1 MPGRDITMT
10 EALADYVRGVTP
22 AEPAALQSLR
32 EETQRLKGA
41 GMQIGADQGRLM
53 QILVRLIDARR
64 CLEIGTFTGYSAL
77 AVALA
82 LPAGGRIVACDINEE
97 WTAIARKHWKK
108 AGVAEKIDLRI
119 APAVETLDALIAEG
133 GAGRYDF
140 AFIDAD
146 KQSYDAYYERV
157 LALLRPRGLMVIDNV
172 LWSGAVADP
181 KANDKDTQ
189 ALKRLNAKIA
199 GDARVAAILLPLAD
213 GITLAMKV

>member
-1 MPGRDITMT
+1 MSGRDIPIT

-22 AEPAALQSLR
+22 AEAPALQSLR
-32 EETQRLKGA
+32 EDTQRLKGA

-82 LPAGGRIVACDINEE
+82 LPAGGRITACDVSEE
-97 WTAIARKHWKK
+97 WTTIARKHWRK
-108 AGVAEKIDLRI
+108 AGVADKIDLRL
-119 APAVETLDALIAEG
+119 APAVETLDKLIADG
-133 GAGRYDF
+133 FGGRYDF

-146 KQSYDAYYERV
+146 KPSYDTYYERT
-157 LALLRPRGLMVIDNV
+157 LTLLRPRGLLVIDNV
-172 LWSGAVADP
+172 LWGGAVADP

-213 GITLAMKV
+213 GITLAMKL

>member
-1 MPGRDITMT
+1 MPGRDVQIT
-10 EALADYVRGVTP
+10 EALADYIRGVTP

-32 EETQRLKGA
+32 EETQGIKGA

-53 QILVRLIDARR
+53 QVLVRLIDARR
-64 CLEIGTFTGYSAL
+64 CVEVGTFTGYSAL

-82 LPAGGRIVACDINEE
+82 LPAGGRIVACDVNEE

-119 APAVETLDALIAEG
+119 APAVETLDTLIAEG

-157 LALLRPRGLMVIDNV
+157 LTLLRPRGLMLIDNV
-172 LWSGAVADP
+172 LWSGTVADP
-181 KANDKDTQ
+181 RANDKDTQ

-213 GITLAMKV
+213 GITVAMKT